1 METRKYSS
9 LPLLVLVAAME
20 LVVGYGTGYAPQQ
33 IAMSVDPSYG
43 GGLYQSPQSE
53 YHTPPCSQYYH
64 AQFPSCVPSSSYSQ
78 TNCTVV
84 LDNMYTIEYKEE
96 CGRRYNKVCYGPHNT
111 DCKAVVDP
119 GCYQV
124 PTHSPVQVPREIC
137 YNPATGE
144 RCDNYNQ
151 QLSDSYPVRC

>member
-1 METRKYSS
+1 M
-9 LPLLVLVAAME
+9 L
-20 LVVGYGTGYAPQQ
+20 
-33 IAMSVDPSYG
+33 
-43 GGLYQSPQSE
+43 
-53 YHTPPCSQYYH
+53 
-64 AQFPSCVPSSSYSQ
+64 SYSQ

-124 PTHSPVQVPREIC
+124 PTHSPVQVFQQQPFIAPIC
-137 YNPATGE
+137 LHLFQYL
-144 RCDNYNQ
+144 DQ
-151 QLSDSYPVRC
+151 Q